1 MFGKA
6 APVTALRHAAVF
18 LTGLICAT
26 SIADHAAA
34 ADLPIPVNPKAETT
48 SSAAPNGARLYEQ
61 FLKWLETHPR

>member
-6 APVTALRHAAVF
+6 APVTVLGCAAVF

-26 SIADHAAA
+26 LIAEQAAA
-34 ADLPIPVNPKAETT
+34 ADLRIPVSPKTQVT
-48 SSAAPNGARLYEQ
+48 PAALPNAARLYEQ